1 VAVLTIPSYSYLK
14 LKILGPTRVITMEAR
29 AQQALDY
36 EQSSIDLAT
45 VAVTTVELRELCLW
59 LPTMPLSLEM
69 PPTFGAFKVDED
81 AKDVQIE
88 AGSSTK
94 TVHIGTSLDC
104 K

>member
-45 VAVTTVELRELCLW
+45 VAVTMAELRELCLW

-69 PPTFGAFKVDED
+69 PLTFGAFKVDED

-94 TVHIGTSLDC
+94 TVHIGTSLDR